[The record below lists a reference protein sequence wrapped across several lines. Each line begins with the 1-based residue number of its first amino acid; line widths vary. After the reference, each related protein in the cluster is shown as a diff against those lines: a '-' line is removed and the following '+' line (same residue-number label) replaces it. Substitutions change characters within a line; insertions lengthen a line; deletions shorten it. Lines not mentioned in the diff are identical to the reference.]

1 MLNTDMISGY
11 VGNTQVEKIYLGAD
25 VIWPTESPID
35 YRSLPFTYELETP
48 QTISGMFTVIM
59 AYLFIPENT
68 GITMSFYDVNG
79 DLIRTDT
86 VIGAGLYNGPVPQT
100 PVDNVKKMEVI
111 IPGELVVNQDLFDKR
126 SYIQGNYKV
135 YGNILSLAY
144 GDNFT
149 NYTSYPSWWTSN
161 DVGFFNRECPIF
173 KGDNTGLT
181 DASNLILADNAPA
194 KIYGGMFSGCT
205 SLVATPALPAT
216 TLAQNCYQSMFTGCA
231 SLVNAPALPATT
243 LADYCYDYMFAGC
256 SSLTDSPVLPATQ
269 PAEGCYRRMFYGCPL
284 TSITCNLLVDANFDY
299 FTTNNWN
306 SGAEQFGVFYKNPNS
321 TWKTNSQ
328 VFADTYSQD
337 SGVPDDWTV
346 LDYNQ

>member
-1 MLNTDMISGY
+1 MIAGY
-11 VGNTQVEKIYLGAD
+11 VGTDPVEKIYLG
-25 VIWPTESPID
+25 TELVWSAEPPID
-35 YRSLPFTYELETP
+35 YRSLPFTYEFETP
-48 QTISGMFTVIM
+48 QTISGMFTVPM
-59 AYLFIPENT
+59 AYLFGPENT

-86 VIGAGLYNGPVPQT
+86 VIGVDLYNGPVPQT

-111 IPGELVVNQDLFDKR
+111 IPGELVINQELFVKN

-149 NYTSYPSWWTSN
+149 NYTSYPSGWTSN
-161 DVGFFNRECPIF
+161 NGFFYDECPIF
-173 KGDNTGLT
+173 DGDNTRLT

-194 KIYGGMFSGCT
+194 KIYFRMFS
-205 SLVATPALPAT
+205 
-216 TLAQNCYQSMFTGCA
+216 GCA

-243 LADYCYDYMFAGC
+243 LAQSCYQSMFSDCASLVNAPALPATTLADSCYLNMFAGC
-256 SSLTDSPVLPATQ
+256 SLTSSPVLPATQ
-269 PAEGCYRRMFYGCPL
+269 PVNDCYRHMFYGCPL

-299 FTTNNWN
+299 NNTLGWN
-306 SGAEQFGVFYKNPNS
+306 SGAEQFGVFRKNPNS

-328 VFADTYSQD
+328 VFADTYSQY

-346 LDYNQ
+346 QDYTPPA